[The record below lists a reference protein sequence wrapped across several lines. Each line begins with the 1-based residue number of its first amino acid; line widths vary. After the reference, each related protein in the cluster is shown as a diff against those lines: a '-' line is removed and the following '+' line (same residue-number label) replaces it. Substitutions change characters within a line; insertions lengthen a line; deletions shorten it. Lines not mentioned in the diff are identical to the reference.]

1 MLKSI
6 RYFSLF
12 LLTLFTGNTA
22 LAAKLDNPTALKFM
36 SQYESVI
43 NSGRVDTLKQF
54 FKFYSSPESRYIVS
68 TFFVDPKKNEE
79 LIAQDQSEMN
89 RDQFV
94 ELLKESFSN
103 ASAYQYTQK
112 VDKIDLTTSKDYGII
127 TFSYQENILFTQRD
141 SSFGSHPDY
150 QKTFANCNMTVVVE
164 TADINIIG
172 LNCVRKIGRQINST
186 EPTAP
191 ASTPTPKK

>member
-1 MLKSI
+1 M
-6 RYFSLF
+6 
-12 LLTLFTGNTA
+12 GNTA
-22 LAAKLDNPTALKFM
+22 LAGKLDNPTAVKFM

-43 NSGRVDTLKQF
+43 NSGRADTLKQF

-79 LIAQDQSEMN
+79 LIAQEQSEMN

-94 ELLKESFSN
+94 EFLKESFNN
-103 ASAYQYTQK
+103 ASAYQYIQK
-112 VDKIDLTTSKDYGII
+112 VDKIDLTSSKDYGII
-127 TFSYQENILFTQRD
+127 TYSYQENILFSRGD
-141 SSFGSHPDY
+141 SSVRSNQDY
-150 QKTFANCNMTVVVE
+150 QKSFANCNMTVVVE

-172 LNCVRKIGRQINST
+172 LNCVRKVGRQIASS

-191 ASTPTPKK
+191 PQTTPKK